1 MSCVG
6 AARFSTCA
14 YRIEFWASTIL
25 VRRNRRVSQTAAHF
39 DVTFTTPSQRVPGP
53 KSQGMSTSAV
63 AAATLNCTSS
73 SDEVTV
79 VRPGPASDQGMRGPR
94 GVFGHALAVSAFEVS
109 AQLHLEEVQ
118 DDEGEASPLFLSGG
132 QRGSRPPR
140 SGAAATNAAP
150 HAEAMLCSPHLLALG
165 LTPPDV
171 EHLSLAA
178 AEEPSTVFGA
188 VAARYGV
195 PNSPPRSV
203 TRTVTVQPGP
213 VATTAGHGGGRGRN
227 AGPAVPRHGESVRG
241 VSRSPLVPG
250 RRLSGRS
257 LVRMPSSARSLED
270 DARLPSARA
279 APLHDGAGQ
288 RSPVLL
294 AEGASGSPATG
305 ALDALP
311 VQALPHATRRRR
323 SFVAPAPHGGV
334 AIISMHVLARAGL
347 VHMDSAP
354 EMTEEY

>member
-1 MSCVG
+1 VLRLEPTIDAG
-6 AARFSTCA
+6 LPQRRAAAGPRHAGGPPLTAFDVAAR
-14 YRIEFWASTIL
+14 
-25 VRRNRRVSQTAAHF
+25 
-39 DVTFTTPSQRVPGP
+39 
-53 KSQGMSTSAV
+53 
-63 AAATLNCTSS
+63 
-73 SDEVTV
+73 
-79 VRPGPASDQGMRGPR
+79 PR
-94 GVFGHALAVSAFEVS
+94 
-109 AQLHLEEVQ
+109 LEEVQ
-118 DDEGEASPLFLSGG
+118 DDEGEASPLFGSRSGG
-132 QRGSRPPR
+132 RRGSSSRALPLARSPPH
-140 SGAAATNAAP
+140 GVAATATPTGAAP